1 MTMTRMMGPMTTTA
15 MMAMVI
21 DCLRC
26 TSPFLFYT
34 TIYTLFYSSA
44 MEQGLFM
51 TAYKEILRLIPKLKP
66 ILPYKAN
73 GNAEYFY
80 NMVDA
85 VSNAHIPCYMISHC
99 V

>member
-1 MTMTRMMGPMTTTA
+1 MTRMTGPMTTT
-15 MMAMVI
+15 MTMVMVI

-26 TSPFLFYT
+26 TSPFLFYS
-34 TIYTLFYSSA
+34 TIYTYFYSSA
-44 MEQGLFM
+44 MEQGLFV

-66 ILPYKAN
+66 VLPYQAN

-80 NMVDA
+80 DVVDA
-85 VSNAHIPCYMISHC
+85 VSNAHIPGYTISHC